1 MKPMK
6 FIKPLPLLLLFL
18 WIGTLHAEPLITV
31 VALVNNDVVT
41 SYQLEQKLVEMKSL
55 AQQGAATQVETSDR
69 EVLNLLIEDL
79 LVQQRIAQLGLSVS
93 DQELT
98 SAIEDVQRQNKLTLE
113 QLQTALQAQGVSM
126 ADYRQNLRKEIL
138 RYKLINQEVRS
149 KVEVTRTQICDYF
162 DAHRSEFTQPPSLHL
177 ARLSFPLAVTAND
190 ELRQRLMQQARIAR
204 QQLLAG
210 KNLEDVIRDSGGAAE
225 GGDMGVMAETE
236 LHPELQK
243 AIEGLTAG
251 EVSEPTLA
259 LGGLHVCKV
268 IERTPATA
276 ELTDDV
282 SASIEKILS
291 EQNSEKRFAEWKKE
305 LRKGA
310 VIDIRLPAEVS

>member
-1 MKPMK
+1 MKW
-6 FIKPLPLLLLFL
+6 IKYLPLLVSLTWAASLC
-18 WIGTLHAEPLITV
+18 AEPLITV

-41 SYQLEQKLVEMKSL
+41 SYQLEQKIAEMK
-55 AQQGAATQVETSDR
+55 AATNKGDNPGIQEETLRSD
-69 EVLNLLIEDL
+69 VLNLLIEDL

-98 SAIEDVQRQNKLTLE
+98 AAIEDVQRQNKLTLE

-126 ADYRQNLRKEIL
+126 ANYRQNLRKEIL

-149 KVEVTRTQICDYF
+149 KVEVTRTQIRDYF
-162 DAHRSEFTQPPSLHL
+162 DAHRDEFTKPPSLHL
-177 ARLSFPLAVTAND
+177 ARLSFPLSATADD
-190 ELRQRLMQQARIAR
+190 ELRQRLMQQAQIAR

-210 KNLEDVIRDSGGAAE
+210 KSLQDVIRNSGGAAE

-236 LHPELQK
+236 LHPDLQK
-243 AIEGLTAG
+243 AIEGLTVG
-251 EVSEPTLA
+251 DVSEPTMA
-259 LGGLHVCKV
+259 LGGLHICKV

-282 SASIEKILS
+282 SATIEKTLS

-305 LRKGA
+305 LRKDA
-310 VIDIRLPAEVS
+310 VIDIRIPAEAT

>member
-1 MKPMK
+1 MKW
-6 FIKPLPLLLLFL
+6 IKYLPLLVSLTWAASLC
-18 WIGTLHAEPLITV
+18 AEPLITV

-41 SYQLEQKLVEMKSL
+41 SYQLEQKIAEMK
-55 AQQGAATQVETSDR
+55 AATNKGDNPGIQEETLRSD
-69 EVLNLLIEDL
+69 VLNLLIEDL

-98 SAIEDVQRQNKLTLE
+98 AAIEDVQRQNKLTLE

-126 ADYRQNLRKEIL
+126 ANYRQNLRKEIL

-149 KVEVTRTQICDYF
+149 KVEVTRTQIRDYF
-162 DAHRSEFTQPPSLHL
+162 DAHRDEFTKPPSLHL
-177 ARLSFPLAVTAND
+177 ARLSFPLSATADD
-190 ELRQRLMQQARIAR
+190 ELRQRLMQQAQIAR

-210 KNLEDVIRDSGGAAE
+210 KSLQDVIRNSGGAAE

-236 LHPELQK
+236 LHPDLQK

-251 EVSEPTLA
+251 DVSEPTMA

-282 SASIEKILS
+282 SATIEKTLS

-305 LRKGA
+305 LRKDA
-310 VIDIRLPAEVS
+310 VIDIRIPAEAT

>member
-1 MKPMK
+1 MKW
-6 FIKPLPLLLLFL
+6 IKYLPLLVLLTWAGNL
-18 WIGTLHAEPLITV
+18 RAEPLITV

-41 SYQLEQKLVEMKSL
+41 SYQLEQKMAEMKS
-55 AQQGAATQVETSDR
+55 ATRKSEAPATPEEALRS

-79 LVQQRIAQLGLSVS
+79 LVQQRIALLGLSVS

-98 SAIEDVQRQNKLTLE
+98 AAIEDVQRQNKLTLE

-138 RYKLINQEVRS
+138 RYKLLNQEVRS
-149 KVEVTRTQICDYF
+149 KVEVTRTQIRDYF
-162 DAHRSEFTQPPSLHL
+162 EAHRDAFTKPASLHL
-177 ARLSFPLAVTAND
+177 ARLSFPLPASVDD
-190 ELRQRLMQQARIAR
+190 ELRQRLMQQAQIAR

-210 KNLEDVIRDSGGAAE
+210 KSVQDVIRDSGGAAE

-243 AIEGLTAG
+243 AIEGLTTG
-251 EVSEPTLA
+251 EISEPTLA
-259 LGGLHVCKV
+259 LGSLHVCKV
-268 IERTPATA
+268 IERTPAQA

-282 SASIEKILS
+282 SAGIEKILS
-291 EQNSEKRFAEWKKE
+291 EQNSEKRFNEWKKE

-310 VIDIRLPAEVS
+310 VIDIRIPVEAT